1 MYHLKLLIMKKDKIV
16 VFPIVIT
23 PTDDPKIKYTVN
35 VPDLDRDTQ
44 GRTIAEAIDMGKDLI
59 GTMSLVEDLPESNAK
74 IPKTKNNEIATLVT
88 VNISEYKRKN
98 DNRVVKKTLTIP
110 NYLNEEGKDFKT
122 NLIFLLFA
130 IVF

>member
-1 MYHLKLLIMKKDKIV
+1 MKKDKIV

-110 NYLNEEGKDFKT
+110 NLS
-122 NLIFLLFA
+122 LIH
-130 IVF
+130 I